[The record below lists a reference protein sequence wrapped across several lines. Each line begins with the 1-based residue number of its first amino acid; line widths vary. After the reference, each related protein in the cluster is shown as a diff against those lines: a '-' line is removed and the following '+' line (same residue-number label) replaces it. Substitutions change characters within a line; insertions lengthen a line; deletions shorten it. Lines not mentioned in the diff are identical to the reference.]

1 MSTGSLSYDPL
12 TGELNAADAITSKQV
27 VVKTRPFE
35 SDGEKVRKLV
45 LESVMV
51 SAAYQASRVTAQI
64 ALACRCSHFES
75 RAKTSTRD
83 LREDFNAVIAVG
95 LADAGEAARRMGD
108 EHDFGASTF
117 LIECAFDQNAAD
129 ALFIGPAGALS
140 REYYERVGRNAL
152 LALIP
157 ADDQERAHRRA
168 AVANDARWA
177 AMTAGGPTQIRF
189 ELTKTLG
196 AQRAEHVVGDYLVI
210 QWWSDAM
217 ARSAAALMEMR
228 RFLGGR
234 TAASLATDP
243 AFHKRRGQLEEA
255 LADVVK
261 DSKARFGDPWG
272 LVALDMAA
280 RRSASAQA
288 TIASQKLL
296 AFFDTRVAGARA
308 IETVIVP
315 ASRALGSATSA
326 RDTAPRPLTVDEHE
340 ALRRHAINLRMG
352 ALSADGEIQTTEAD
366 VERLFTELL
375 PAEIAA
381 RKAEGQKARLLFYA
395 HGGLIE
401 EREGLE
407 PVLARLK
414 FWRQNNV
421 YPISFV
427 WETGLRESIMDI
439 VHGLGGTRSL
449 AARSVGEDLA
459 DAVLE
464 AAARQGGKAVWGQM
478 KRSAE
483 VAVLDG
489 GGGLLVADRMRE
501 LWNQHHADLEIHAA
515 GHSAGSIF
523 HSHFLPALLS
533 RKAAAGAPPLD
544 APDAALP
551 RAGVHDR
558 LVQDEADGPRWPGK
572 GH

>member
-1 MSTGSLSYDPL
+1 MVHTGILRTRERRTAWRFNLLGIVNVSSVAELVSTGSLSYDPL
-12 TGELNAADAITSKQV
+12 TGELNAADAITSKHV

-83 LREDFNAVIAVG
+83 LREDFNAVVADRSGRRGRGCPAHGRRARLRGLYLPRRVRLRPERRRRAVHR
-95 LADAGEAARRMGD
+95 AG
-108 EHDFGASTF
+108 
-117 LIECAFDQNAAD
+117 
-129 ALFIGPAGALS
+129 GPLT

-157 ADDQERAHRRA
+157 ADDQERAHRRE

-315 ASRALGSATSA
+315 ASRALGSATQRSRHGAAAADRGRARSA
-326 RDTAPRPLTVDEHE
+326 AAPRDQPPHGRVIGRRRDPDHRGRRGA
-340 ALRRHAINLRMG
+340 ALHRAAPGRNRRAQG
-352 ALSADGEIQTTEAD
+352 GGSESA
-366 VERLFTELL
+366 
-375 PAEIAA
+375 
-381 RKAEGQKARLLFYA
+381 
-395 HGGLIE
+395 H
-401 EREGLE
+401 
-407 PVLARLK
+407 PVLCAR
-414 FWRQNNV
+414 R
-421 YPISFV
+421 
-427 WETGLRESIMDI
+427 
-439 VHGLGGTRSL
+439 
-449 AARSVGEDLA
+449 
-459 DAVLE
+459 
-464 AAARQGGKAVWGQM
+464 
-478 KRSAE
+478 
-483 VAVLDG
+483 
-489 GGGLLVADRMRE
+489 
-501 LWNQHHADLEIHAA
+501 
-515 GHSAGSIF
+515 
-523 HSHFLPALLS
+523 
-533 RKAAAGAPPLD
+533 
-544 APDAALP
+544 PD
-551 RAGVHDR
+551 
-558 LVQDEADGPRWPGK
+558 
-572 GH
+572 

>member
-1 MSTGSLSYDPL
+1 M
-12 TGELNAADAITSKQV
+12 
-27 VVKTRPFE
+27 
-35 SDGEKVRKLV
+35 
-45 LESVMV
+45 
-51 SAAYQASRVTAQI
+51 
-64 ALACRCSHFES
+64 
-75 RAKTSTRD
+75 
-83 LREDFNAVIAVG
+83 
-95 LADAGEAARRMGD
+95 
-108 EHDFGASTF
+108 
-117 LIECAFDQNAAD
+117 
-129 ALFIGPAGALS
+129 
-140 REYYERVGRNAL
+140 
-152 LALIP
+152 
-157 ADDQERAHRRA
+157 
-168 AVANDARWA
+168 
-177 AMTAGGPTQIRF
+177 
-189 ELTKTLG
+189 
-196 AQRAEHVVGDYLVI
+196 
-210 QWWSDAM
+210 
-217 ARSAAALMEMR
+217 
-228 RFLGGR
+228 
-234 TAASLATDP
+234 
-243 AFHKRRGQLEEA
+243 
-255 LADVVK
+255 
-261 DSKARFGDPWG
+261 
-272 LVALDMAA
+272 
-280 RRSASAQA
+280 
-288 TIASQKLL
+288 
-296 AFFDTRVAGARA
+296 
-308 IETVIVP
+308 
-315 ASRALGSATSA
+315 
-326 RDTAPRPLTVDEHE
+326 
-340 ALRRHAINLRMG
+340 
-352 ALSADGEIQTTEAD
+352 
-366 VERLFTELL
+366 
-375 PAEIAA
+375 
-381 RKAEGQKARLLFYA
+381 
-395 HGGLIE
+395 
-401 EREGLE
+401 
-407 PVLARLK
+407 LARLK